1 MGAGAYVQ
9 DQRMLGIGTTDTRR
23 MLAESAEVVT
33 SLLRGE
39 TVTRES
45 DWFKL
50 QEAQIQYC
58 AIAEPLEIV
67 LANAA
72 TPFSV
77 ELAAKLQINMMSH
90 GSPPWGATR
99 AGQEIG
105 RNGLAQRW
113 EKYEKAVGGKARRED
128 WRIVLPVH
136 VSDSREAAFEE
147 VFPGWWKLR
156 TNLYRD
162 LLGMPIPSSEI
173 ANRKAL
179 EYTIDAGGFLLGS
192 VEDVTRAI
200 ELLADEVG
208 GFGTLLISSPTMMAE
223 EVRDAGLRKFMKYV
237 APALSGAN
245 SRAVASASNMA
256 LRSQESVTAVSLARA
271 AVAEGKPQGQG
282 A

>member
-1 MGAGAYVQ
+1 
-9 DQRMLGIGTTDTRR
+9 
-23 MLAESAEVVT
+23 
-33 SLLRGE
+33 
-39 TVTRES
+39 
-45 DWFKL
+45 
-50 QEAQIQYC
+50 
-58 AIAEPLEIV
+58 
-67 LANAA
+67 
-72 TPFSV
+72 
-77 ELAAKLQINMMSH
+77 
-90 GSPPWGATR
+90 
-99 AGQEIG
+99 
-105 RNGLAQRW
+105 
-113 EKYEKAVGGKARRED
+113 
-128 WRIVLPVH
+128 
-136 VSDSREAAFEE
+136 
-147 VFPGWWKLR
+147 
-156 TNLYRD
+156 
-162 LLGMPIPSSEI
+162 MPIPSSEI

-245 SRAVASASNMA
+245 SRAIASASNMA